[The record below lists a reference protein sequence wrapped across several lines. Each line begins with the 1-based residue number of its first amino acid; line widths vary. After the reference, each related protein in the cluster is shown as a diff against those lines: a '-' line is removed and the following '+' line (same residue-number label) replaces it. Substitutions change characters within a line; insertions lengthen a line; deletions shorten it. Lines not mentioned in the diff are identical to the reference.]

1 MNMKTLFTII
11 LGCLLFLGSV
21 ASGNAQM
28 FVYPNQG
35 QSQRQQDRDEFEC
48 YKWAMARTGVNPADL
63 GQAQVQSSGGGE
75 VIGGAAKGAAL
86 GAVGGAIGGN
96 AGKGAAIGAGVGALT
111 GIFKRNRNQRRE
123 SERQAQQAQARYSYD
138 RAYAACLKGRGYEV
152 E

>member
-1 MNMKTLFTII
+1 MKTLFTIT

-28 FVYPNQG
+28 FVYPTQG

-48 YKWAMARTGVNPADL
+48 YKWAMDRTGVNPANL
-63 GQAQVQSSGGGE
+63 GQTQVQSSEGGE
-75 VIGGAAKGAAL
+75 VLRGAAGGAAL

-96 AGKGAAIGAGVGALT
+96 AGKGAAIGAGVGAVT
-111 GIFKRNRNQRRE
+111 GLFRRSRNRSRQ
-123 SERQAQQAQARYSYD
+123 SERQAQQAQARNSYN